1 MLRSKVCQ
9 GVVDC
14 VEEQSVPSHFE
25 VKRSKEQN
33 DPGSKVCVSL
43 CLIVEVDLET
53 KHCMSRKQITI
64 DFIKNLISILLLYC
78 YQNLVVTNVTIFSKG
93 YNSNTHLSFK
103 TRLF

>member
-33 DPGSKVCVSL
+33 NPGSKVCVSL

-53 KHCMSRKQITI
+53 KHCTEV
-64 DFIKNLISILLLYC
+64 FWV
-78 YQNLVVTNVTIFSKG
+78 LVNI
-93 YNSNTHLSFK
+93 
-103 TRLF
+103 